1 MQVMDSCLVGWG
13 KPALGPVEAGLLGRV
28 HSKASEGSLRRAIGL
43 VSLGETDIV
52 WEPGPGGS
60 LGAVHI
66 CVVAS
71 IITSL
76 KSVSDPLYNR

>member
-13 KPALGPVEAGLLGRV
+13 KPALGPVEAGLLERV
-28 HSKASEGSLRRAIGL
+28 HSKA
-43 VSLGETDIV
+43 SLGETDIV

-60 LGAVHI
+60 SGAFHI

-76 KSVSDPLYNR
+76 KSVPDPLYNT